1 MHHSIVRSTQS
12 QADELEAAKARIRA
26 LEKQLR
32 VMGVEPTTE
41 HAYAEPSVGQ
51 AQGGEVRNFTS
62 GNNQITIQP
71 GPGSQQAAAM
81 TTGVTETVVRK
92 RQQNG
97 QPQKQTAAQKA
108 QPQTASAGGATV
120 VDDARLRM
128 SLLELD
134 K

>member
-1 MHHSIVRSTQS
+1 MHCTIVRSAQS

-32 VMGVEPTTE
+32 VMGVEPTEE

-51 AQGGEVRNFTS
+51 VQGEARSFTS

-71 GPGSQQAAAM
+71 GPGSTQAAALTSGM
-81 TTGVTETVVRK
+81 TETAVRK
-92 RQQNG
+92 KQQG
-97 QPQKQTAAQKA
+97 AQGPQQKQKQSQA
-108 QPQTASAGGATV
+108 QPADSGVKVQT

>member
-1 MHHSIVRSTQS
+1 MHCTIVRSTQS
-12 QADELEAAKARIRA
+12 QADELEAAKARIKA

-32 VMGVEPTTE
+32 VIGVEPTTE
-41 HAYAEPSVGQ
+41 HAYAEPTAGVI
-51 AQGGEVRNFTS
+51 GGESRSFTS

-71 GPGSQQAAAM
+71 GPGSTQAAAL
-81 TTGVTETVVRK
+81 TAGVTETAVRRK
-92 RQQNG
+92 NG
-97 QPQKQTAAQKA
+97 NAPAPQKSTKA
-108 QPQTASAGGATV
+108 QPQPAESGVKV